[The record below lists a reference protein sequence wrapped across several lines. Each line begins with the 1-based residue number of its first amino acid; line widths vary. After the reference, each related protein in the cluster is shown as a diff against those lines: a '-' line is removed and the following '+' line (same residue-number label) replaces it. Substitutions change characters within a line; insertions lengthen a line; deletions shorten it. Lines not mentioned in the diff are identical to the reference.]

1 MHTYYAIN
9 LMLNIWHDATRDT
22 NCQFRLTLGTVYMYW
37 CFEGGFW
44 CSDVNSTIFCDKW
57 PMHFDW
63 VIIVRSVRLSSLQCS
78 HAKHLIGHYYL
89 AGNWAADEWAT
100 DGHLW
105 METAE
110 ASTFP
115 LLNKANV
122 PLGALNYCDNSFDI
136 NENHF
141 VFSNLY
147 TRYYKHICRRQKRYV
162 YVAVMVTRMNVW
174 KWRRLDHG
182 L

>member
-1 MHTYYAIN
+1 MHTCYAIN
-9 LMLNIWHDATRDT
+9 LMLNIWHDAMRDT
-22 NCQFRLTLGTVYMYW
+22 NCQFRLTLGAVYMYW

-44 CSDVNSTIFCDKW
+44 CSDVYSTVLCDKW

-63 VIIVRSVRLSSLQCS
+63 VIIVRSVRLSSPQCS

-89 AGNWAADEWAT
+89 AGNWAADEWAS

-115 LLNKANV
+115 LLNKANSV
-122 PLGALNYCDNSFDI
+122 HLITVIILLILMRIILYFQTCILDTTNI
-136 NENHF
+136 F
-141 VFSNLY
+141 VDGKKDPF
-147 TRYYKHICRRQKRYV
+147 T
-162 YVAVMVTRMNVW
+162 
-174 KWRRLDHG
+174 
-182 L
+182 